1 MAEGLLT
8 TEQTTQ
14 TKLCALQENEAM
26 DTQWLLDK
34 KSGFCS
40 TLSLKMLKKWVSL
53 TEIIWIILLK
63 DLFNKH
69 LQEQAAASA
78 LGIEILSSTV
88 SLFHSTF
95 TKGRKMLDEIE
106 RA

>member
-53 TEIIWIILLK
+53 TEII
-63 DLFNKH
+63 
-69 LQEQAAASA
+69 
-78 LGIEILSSTV
+78 
-88 SLFHSTF
+88 
-95 TKGRKMLDEIE
+95 
-106 RA
+106 